1 MKIIYFFKP
10 GGAAGVLQ
18 KYYINEKTSC
28 SEEYLRNG
36 LGGQNFFKLYMKQAK
51 IYVCFLTAL
60 IKKVKSKFYKEMYI
74 CISENQR
81 QYL

>member
-51 IYVCFLTAL
+51 IY
-60 IKKVKSKFYKEMYI
+60 KFVF
-74 CISENQR
+74 
-81 QYL
+81 